1 MGGVSMTERKGF
13 SSNPSIN
20 TKAKTQQA
28 LNSKT
33 QSGKKDAS
41 K

>member
-1 MGGVSMTERKGF
+1 MSERKGF
-13 SSNPSIN
+13 SSNPPIN
-20 TKAKTQQA
+20 TKSKTKQA

-33 QSGKKDAS
+33 QSGKKNAS

>member
-1 MGGVSMTERKGF
+1 MSKNQGF
-13 SSNPSIN
+13 SSNTPIN
-20 TKAKTQQA
+20 IKAKTKQA

-33 QSGKKDAS
+33 ECGKKDAS

>member
-1 MGGVSMTERKGF
+1 MSKRKEL
-13 SSNPSIN
+13 SSNTPIN
-20 TKAKTQQA
+20 TKSKTKQA
-28 LNSKT
+28 LNNKT

>member
-1 MGGVSMTERKGF
+1 MSKSKGF
-13 SSNPSIN
+13 SSNTPIN
-20 TKAKTQQA
+20 TKSKTKQA

>member
-1 MGGVSMTERKGF
+1 MSNNKSF
-13 SSNPSIN
+13 SNGTPVN
-20 TKAKTQQA
+20 TKSKSQQA

-33 QSGKKDAS
+33 QSGKKNAS

>member
-1 MGGVSMTERKGF
+1 MPERKGF
-13 SSNPSIN
+13 SSNPPIN
-20 TKAKTQQA
+20 TKSKTQQA
-28 LNSKT
+28 LNNKT

>member
-1 MGGVSMTERKGF
+1 MSNGQGF
-13 SSNPSIN
+13 SSTTPIN
-20 TKAKTQQA
+20 TKSKTKQA